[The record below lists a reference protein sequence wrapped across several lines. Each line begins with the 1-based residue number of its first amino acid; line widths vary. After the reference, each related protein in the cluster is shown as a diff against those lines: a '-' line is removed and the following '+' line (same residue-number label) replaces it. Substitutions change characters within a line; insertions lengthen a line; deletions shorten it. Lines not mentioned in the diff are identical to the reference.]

1 VIGTSKSN
9 KRKRYMRVANLEA
22 IAGRVRRDVSLNNKN
37 NEIQK

>member
-9 KRKRYMRVANLEA
+9 KRKRYRVANLEA

>member
-22 IAGRVRRDVSLNNKN
+22 IAGRERRDVSLYR
-37 NEIQK
+37 EILIL